1 MATPLSK
8 LKDNNRIEEYFF
20 IESWQRK
27 SDE

>member
-20 IESWQRK
+20 IEKAS
-27 SDE
+27 